1 LECSFH
7 GKEDYP
13 MAIWGEKKAI
23 PAIMGASGITKEQ
36 AKTCLYYVIATYFVP
51 DEIEL
56 MPILAIIG
64 PQGTGKTELLK
75 QLAKMANSPKW
86 VRGRTFPSLR
96 DKLGRTVTALLDDAD
111 DIDEKILINRYSKI
125 DSVIEHKVQLPDKRW
140 VTKKTDVFGATI
152 ITKREPFK
160 DSAITS
166 RSIILKTKYKHR
178 DDYKLTKF
186 RNVHEVLIE
195 KAEAIDLKKIGKPTS
210 QRVQNNWMP
219 LQAIASY
226 FKDEEWLEYSK
237 KEIQGSTRV
246 LRAGQHYEPE
256 QALLLVLKEKM
267 KEAMFST
274 GGMLTDDVLLS
285 EIKNDLR
292 IQFDVNLK
300 NIQIHELLRGYGF
313 KVVSHSGYP
322 KVKFDKELLNK
333 LIKKLL

>member
-1 LECSFH
+1 
-7 GKEDYP
+7 
-13 MAIWGEKKAI
+13 MAIFGEKITI

-64 PQGTGKTELLK
+64 PHGTGKTALLE
-75 QLAKMANSPKW
+75 QLSKMANSPKR
-86 VRGRTFPSLR
+86 VRGRTFPALR
-96 DKLGRTVTALLDDAD
+96 DKLGRTITALLDDAD
-111 DIDEKILINRYSKI
+111 DIDEKILINRYSKV
-125 DSVIEHKVQLPDKRW
+125 DSVIEHKVQVPDGW
-140 VTKKTDVFGATI
+140 VTRKTDVFGATI
-152 ITKREPFK
+152 ITKRQPFK

-166 RSIILKTKYKHR
+166 RSIILKTKYKR
-178 DDYKLTKF
+178 GDYKVRRF
-186 RNVHEVLIE
+186 RNVHEVLRE

-226 FKDEEWLEYSK
+226 FKDEEWLEYSS

-256 QALLLVLKEKM
+256 QALLLVLKAKM
-267 KEAMFST
+267 KEATLST

-300 NIQIHELLRGYGF
+300 IIQIHELLRGYGL
-313 KVVSHSGYP
+313 KVVNPSGYH
-322 KVKFDKELLNK
+322 KVKFDKELINK
-333 LIKKLL
+333 LLQRLL